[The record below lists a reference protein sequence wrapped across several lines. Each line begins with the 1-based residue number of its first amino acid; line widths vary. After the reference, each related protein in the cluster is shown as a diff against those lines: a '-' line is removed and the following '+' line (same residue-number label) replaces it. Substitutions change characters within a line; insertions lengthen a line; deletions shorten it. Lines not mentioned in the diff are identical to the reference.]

1 MAGIFSDIIGT
12 TLTKL
17 KIGIGGVVLKN
28 SSGNLIVRNTGDT
41 ADTEITAS
49 KVNVSGDGIVLNS
62 DSAGTGADWKITIN
76 RPTSGMTADVTFTL
90 PVDDGTPGQVLQT
103 DGSGTLSFVSA
114 GSTASA
120 LKQDAT
126 ALAFGTSSPVTMF
139 TTGASD
145 VIESI
150 TVYVDTAFNGTTPTV
165 TVGISGT
172 TSKYSTTADVDLK
185 TAGAY
190 VIHPNLVAQG
200 AESLIATYSASTSSA
215 GAGRIVVAYATP
227 T

>member
-1 MAGIFSDIIGT
+1 
-12 TLTKL
+12 
-17 KIGIGGVVLKN
+17 
-28 SSGNLIVRNTGDT
+28 
-41 ADTEITAS
+41 
-49 KVNVSGDGIVLNS
+49 
-62 DSAGTGADWKITIN
+62 
-76 RPTSGMTADVTFTL
+76 MTADVTFTL

-120 LKQDAT
+120 LKQDTT

-139 TTGASD
+139 STGASD